1 MMLHNKVGFQ
11 NSLNM
16 FAHAK
21 ALKYNMLTAKAQNM
35 TQITRCKSSM
45 MVNSFGAEERQQ
57 NSIFK
62 DRQEYV
68 DEESVA
74 TPYLPSQMI
83 KRSQDVSCDERSV
96 ISG

>member
-1 MMLHNKVGFQ
+1 MHNKVGFQ

-45 MVNSFGAEERQQ
+45 MANSFEA
-57 NSIFK
+57 
-62 DRQEYV
+62 
-68 DEESVA
+68 
-74 TPYLPSQMI
+74 
-83 KRSQDVSCDERSV
+83 
-96 ISG
+96 

>member
-1 MMLHNKVGFQ
+1 
-11 NSLNM
+11 
-16 FAHAK
+16 
-21 ALKYNMLTAKAQNM
+21 
-35 TQITRCKSSM
+35 M
-45 MVNSFGAEERQQ
+45 MVNSLGAEERQQ

>member
-1 MMLHNKVGFQ
+1 MFHNKAGFQ

-21 ALKYNMLTAKAQNM
+21 ALKYNMLTAKPQNIAQM
-35 TQITRCKSSM
+35 TRCKSSIM
-45 MVNSFGAEERQQ
+45 TSSFGAEERQQ

-62 DRQEYV
+62 ERQEYV
-68 DEESVA
+68 DEESVG
-74 TPYLPSQMI
+74 TPNLPSYMV